1 MSIIIS
7 NVSNNETFAALVQK
21 VNQLSDIFT
30 SNVVTADTTTAGSAT
45 VGNVNL
51 NGKLA
56 ANVLATKMLQGGD
69 LLNSANLVIVSNTAI
84 TMNNIDV
91 MKVTYD
97 TAAANIQY
105 AIVANNMT
113 LNSDKLQFAVA
124 NMVFDGANVH
134 LNSYLYVDNNMYAN
148 GTMFIKNM
156 MTANGGAN
164 VHANLTVTGNTSITG
179 KVAVTGNTDLTG
191 SLTVSANAAITGNL
205 TANWAGLTTANVTT
219 LGANTLTVRLDASVG
234 NNFVVGNNVTVSNGS
249 ISVGNATVNTVISS
263 TTAYAT
269 TIRANNN
276 LYVGNSTVNTAIT
289 PTVINAANVVI
300 ANTLTVGE
308 NVVVTLN
315 MQANSANAVVM
326 TANTLSIAN
335 NSSFGGNILVTGNV
349 SSGNVASFKTM
360 AANALTANVFT
371 VNTSVTVGNSTV
383 NTAITTTQITVA
395 NLVANNITV
404 NNLSVPLAINTTNDV
419 NANNVIAVNSVTGN
433 NLSATVNVS
442 TAGITVTAN
451 AVIANAYITNA
462 NTRTSWTNTAVA
474 NSFTATTANVVTFR
488 SSNSISANLIN
499 SNVVTANIIYVSSV
513 ATDAINTTSLYTFR
527 GPFHQGP
534 ASFKNMIDNGEFNIK
549 NRSQYIAGYGSG
561 IGFWPCDRWRLYISD
576 TGSYGSY
583 GFYTGWTGNGSAIG
597 HGGGGGIMNTGATTV
612 MTQNMLGITSWG
624 GFTKYNGG
632 SARPYTGLV
641 YLDQMLPFDRAYS
654 MAGESAI
661 LSFAVNAS
669 TYYRAGVTRV
679 RVYTGSGTVDLGSNL
694 DWNVNPVGYWRDG
707 TKLLDADVSTQAAP
721 GGGWRRV
728 ITAPMAIPSGTTQIM
743 VRFMFDYNGNAADDA
758 SDADGSMIKIS
769 QVQLEQVDSA
779 YTGSTGYAAGGQSY
793 GYFERKPL
801 VVEDLSCKRFYQ
813 SSYIGGYNKWGLDA
827 SGLLTNVDGAEAVRL
842 IAASTSLN
850 HNRRFEPTMLQ
861 KPNVRWWSQKAG
873 DLNKIWN
880 QSSNADITVTGTAT
894 NDPTWTNRL
903 GAPTFASTGSA
914 NQLILGHWEASA
926 EYAGATSI
934 YSWA

>member
-1 MSIIIS
+1 MSITIS

-21 VNQLSDIFT
+21 VNQLSDIVT
-30 SNVVTADTTTAGSAT
+30 SNVVTADTTTAGSST

-91 MKVTYD
+91 MRVSYD

-124 NMVFDGANVH
+124 NMMFDGANVH
-134 LNSYLYVDNNMYAN
+134 INSYLYVDNDMYAN

-156 MTANGGAN
+156 MTANGGAT
-164 VHANLTVTGNTSITG
+164 VQANLTVSGNTSITG
-179 KVAVTGNTDLTG
+179 KLAVTGNTNLTG
-191 SLTVSANAAITGNL
+191 SLTVSGNAAITGNL

-234 NNFVVGNNVTVSNGS
+234 NNFVVGGNLTVSNGFS
-249 ISVGNATVNTVISS
+249 YISVGNSTVNTAITTS
-263 TTAYAT
+263 TVFAT
-269 TIRANNN
+269 TIVARNN

-289 PTVINAANVVI
+289 STVINAANVVV

-349 SSGNVASFKTM
+349 SGGNVASFKTM

-383 NTAITTTQITVA
+383 NTAITTTQITVS

-404 NNLSVPLAINTTNDV
+404 NNLSVPLAINTINDV

-474 NSFTATTANVVTFR
+474 NAMSAATGNVVTLW
-488 SSNSISANLIN
+488 ANNFTAANTIGART
-499 SNVVTANIIYVSSV
+499 VTANNITVVDTLTSNTVS
-513 ATDAINTTSLYTFR
+513 AFYIR
-527 GPFHQGP
+527 GRLIDDY
-534 ASFKNMIDNGEFNIK
+534 ASPVKNLLDNGEFNIR
-549 NRSQYIAGYGSG
+549 NRQQTYYTGY
-561 IGFWPCDRWRLYISD
+561 PVDRWKLSSFGADMTGVTWGAGLGTNDTTDPLYNQAGVIRSGSND
-576 TGSYGSY
+576 IPSFITIGWQKTAGAFTGVV
-583 GFYTGWTGNGSAIG
+583 N
-597 HGGGGGIMNTGATTV
+597 
-612 MTQNMLGITSWG
+612 
-624 GFTKYNGG
+624 
-632 SARPYTGLV
+632 
-641 YLDQMLPFDRAYS
+641 LDQIVDPGKVTSVKGKNVFLS
-654 MAGESAI
+654 MRLKKGS
-661 LSFAVNAS
+661 SYV
-669 TYYRAGVTRV
+669 AGVTRV
-679 RVYTGSGTVDLGSNL
+679 QVFTGTGSITNGDAVDWTTSFESGGIYFTGGTRVL
-694 DWNVNPVGYWRDG
+694 NV
-707 TKLLDADVSTQAAP
+707 DVSGAISTSWNATILPIGGFEVDSTVTQIVVRIISDYGGNATAQTSWNTNNHLWISQPQLEVVAP
-721 GGGWRRV
+721 GTPLFGG
-728 ITAPMAIPSGTTQIM
+728 GFQ
-743 VRFMFDYNGNAADDA
+743 Y
-758 SDADGSMIKIS
+758 SMSPYQRK
-769 QVQLEQVDSA
+769 
-779 YTGSTGYAAGGQSY
+779 SY
-793 GYFERKPL
+793 IEEL
-801 VVEDLSCKRFYQ
+801 MQAKRFYQ
-813 SSYIGGYNKWGLDA
+813 TSWPGWNRVGVNYSGAARARLVAPNTVADFGINLDVPMITTPAVRMYSPYSGNGNILA
-827 SGLLTNVDGAEAVRL
+827 SGQAKIYN
-842 IAASTSLN
+842 ASTN
-850 HNRRFEPTMLQ
+850 T
-861 KPNVRWWSQKAG
+861 
-873 DLNKIWN
+873 
-880 QSSNADITVTGTAT
+880 DITVTGVSAY
-894 NDPTWTNRL
+894 
-903 GAPTFASTGSA
+903 APTSTTSIGSPTFSSTGSA
-914 NQLILGHWEASA
+914 NHLLLGHWEAHA
-926 EYAGATSI
+926 EGSGASS
-934 YSWA
+934 SWVW